1 MLMLLQK
8 RRIVFVQLIMANI
21 GFSRYCPAACFPGGG
36 AFQREVP
43 TDADPRLEC
52 SCGQALKTSLCCVQ
66 VCNN

>member
-21 GFSRYCPAACFPGGG
+21 GFSTARQPVSRGWW

-43 TDADPRLEC
+43 TDADLRLEC